1 MPGIDLPF
9 SPLGDENFAK
19 KAECSECL
27 NVWVD
32 PIQLQPC
39 GHTFCRT
46 CVGDTRNCP
55 MCRTAVTARSV
66 PDQSLVN
73 QAADLQV
80 QCDRCDAVMPN
91 KERRAHV
98 CRPKEDAAAAAQPAA
113 PMQIFVRLLTG
124 RTITFSVKQNDT
136 CDSVAEKIKE
146 REGIPEENQRLIFS
160 GKQLEG
166 KFTLAHYNVQNLS
179 TLQLVLRMRG
189 GRRGFVRTLT
199 GKTITWEV
207 QPNDN
212 CGSITAKH
220 EDTKGHPD
228 AVIFTDQLWGLLFVF
243 SCSEY

>member
-1 MPGIDLPF
+1 MPGIDLSF

-46 CVGDTRNCP
+46 CVGETRHCP

-80 QCDRCDAVMPN
+80 QCDRCNAVMPN

-98 CRPKEDAAAAAQPAA
+98 CPPKEDAAAAAQPAA
-113 PMQIFVRLLTG
+113 PMQIFVRLLKGT
-124 RTITFSVKQNDT
+124 TIVFRVTPNDT
-136 CDSVAEKIKE
+136 CGSVAKQIMD
-146 REGIPEENQRLIFS
+146 REGIPEDLQRLIFS
-160 GKQLEG
+160 GKQLDGES
-166 KFTLAHYNVQNLS
+166 TLAHYNVQNNS

-189 GRRGFVRTLT
+189 GRQGFVRTLT
-199 GKTITWEV
+199 GKTITWEL
-207 QPNDN
+207 QQNDN

-243 SCSEY
+243 SCSE